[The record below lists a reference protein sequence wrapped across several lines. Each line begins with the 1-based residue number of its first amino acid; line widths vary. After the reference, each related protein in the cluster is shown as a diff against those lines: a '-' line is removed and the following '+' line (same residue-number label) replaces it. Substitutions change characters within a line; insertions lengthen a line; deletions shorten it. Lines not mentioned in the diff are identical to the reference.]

1 MSLLVAADEGGSDI
15 LPTLHGRVS
24 EELSERT
31 KDQRTDVLDSI
42 GVVGPGPVM
51 NTLGKPEVGD
61 HRLRIAAETS
71 VLDLGRVNEGA
82 SKTPVTRV
90 AEFMLPPLPTVEPGT
105 QFQAVEGPVA
115 LETHDHARPFGHRVC
130 PVDEGGKSRSTVF
143 ELMLINSTELAY
155 CTTLGN
161 VNIV

>member
-1 MSLLVAADEGGSDI
+1 M
-15 LPTLHGRVS
+15 
-24 EELSERT
+24 
-31 KDQRTDVLDSI
+31 
-42 GVVGPGPVM
+42 
-51 NTLGKPEVGD
+51 GD
-61 HRLRIAAETS
+61 HSLRIAAKIS
-71 VLDLGRVNEGA
+71 FLDLGKVNEGI
-82 SKTPVTRV
+82 SETPVTRV
-90 AEFMLPPLPTVEPGT
+90 AGFMPPPLPAVESGT